1 MGPTATGLWPFLG
14 DVTVLP
20 LTPQGSELMKGDSE
34 IGGSTRNTLSHGNL
48 GHHGTESETWKTDT
62 GRGG

>member
-1 MGPTATGLWPFLG
+1 MGPTATGLWLFLG

-34 IGGSTRNTLSHGNL
+34 IGGSTQNTLSHGNL
-48 GHHGTESETWKTDT
+48 GHHRTESET
-62 GRGG
+62 